1 MRKILL
7 ALVVVA
13 AMALPAAPAF
23 AIHDPFVP
31 AGDCSNPGSQAVG
44 HPATDVLNGT
54 PAGPLPN
61 AGGSDFG
68 VAQHAFSVS
77 PPCKATR

>member
-1 MRKILL
+1 MRKTLI
-7 ALVVVA
+7 AGLVVV

-31 AGDCSNPGSQAVG
+31 AGDCSSPGSQAVG

-68 VAQHAFSVS
+68 VSHHVAGVS
-77 PPCKATR
+77 PPCANG

>member
-1 MRKILL
+1 MKKLI
-7 ALVVVA
+7 AGAIVA
-13 AMALPAAPAF
+13 AALTVPATPAF

-68 VAQHAFSVS
+68 VAQHVFSVS
-77 PPCKATR
+77 PPCEATR